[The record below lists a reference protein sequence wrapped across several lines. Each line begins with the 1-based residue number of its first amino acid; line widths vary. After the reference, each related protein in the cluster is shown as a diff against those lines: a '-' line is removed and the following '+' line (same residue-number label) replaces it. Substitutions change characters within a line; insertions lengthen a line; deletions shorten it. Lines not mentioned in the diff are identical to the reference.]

1 MTQLVL
7 IFLLPPA
14 HLYFSYT
21 TIISIVVGYVDII
34 NPDVSTSGIEH
45 MQCDSLDF
53 SFEYL

>member
-14 HLYFSYT
+14 HLYFSYN
-21 TIISIVVGYVDII
+21 TIISIGVGYVDII

-53 SFEYL
+53 SFE